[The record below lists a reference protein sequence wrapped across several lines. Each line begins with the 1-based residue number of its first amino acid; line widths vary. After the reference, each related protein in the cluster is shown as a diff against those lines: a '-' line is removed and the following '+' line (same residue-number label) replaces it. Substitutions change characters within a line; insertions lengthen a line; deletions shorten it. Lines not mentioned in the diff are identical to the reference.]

1 MKIHFAK
8 SGKTLLYI
16 SFIFFVML
24 QSCADLTTNPESTSN
39 NENQKIQII
48 SPLNNGALMDGKNS
62 IIYSLAQPYSIKF
75 IELYVNDV
83 FTKNIPPNNDGTAP
97 QITLSLDSTFV
108 GKQLSIYLIYYDNN
122 GTSSK
127 SNVVKQISVT
137 GDTRIPFKPYNIS
150 LVNLTSGICN
160 ISWKDSSRYVEKYEL
175 WRKDDFNGNY
185 SLYQELSGNSFNVNV
200 YNLDTT
206 KIYFFK
212 IRGVKSSGTSTFSDE
227 VNTSGIITSGNLYPP
242 TNLVANIT
250 GSSTI
255 QLSWQDNSTNENY
268 FVVERSLLNIPF
280 KRIAI
285 LTQNTIS
292 FKDSANGLVVGSTYQ
307 YRIKSYSNS
316 DSSQSN
322 TITVKL
328 VSGVLLAPTNLT
340 GSYNA
345 SVGVIQLN
353 WTNNDFSTEL
363 INIERKVGNA
373 TYTLIRQINAS
384 NNIFLDFNIITN
396 ENYTYRIRGVKS
408 SIYSEY
414 SNEVTISTN

>member
-1 MKIHFAK
+1 
-8 SGKTLLYI
+8 
-16 SFIFFVML
+16 ML
-24 QSCADLTTNPESTSN
+24 QSCADLTTNPDSTSN

-212 IRGVKSSGTSTFSDE
+212 IRGVKSSRTSTFSDE

-268 FVVERSLLNIPF
+268 FVVERSLLNSPF

-316 DSSQSN
+316 DSAQSN

-328 VSGVLLAPTNLT
+328 MSGVLLPPTNLT

-373 TYTLIRQINAS
+373 AYTLMRQINAS

>member
-1 MKIHFAK
+1 MCIR
-8 SGKTLLYI
+8 
-16 SFIFFVML
+16 
-24 QSCADLTTNPESTSN
+24 D
-39 NENQKIQII
+39 
-48 SPLNNGALMDGKNS
+48 
-62 IIYSLAQPYSIKF
+62 
-75 IELYVNDV
+75 
-83 FTKNIPPNNDGTAP
+83 
-97 QITLSLDSTFV
+97 
-108 GKQLSIYLIYYDNN
+108 
-122 GTSSK
+122 
-127 SNVVKQISVT
+127 
-137 GDTRIPFKPYNIS
+137 R
-150 LVNLTSGICN
+150 
-160 ISWKDSSRYVEKYEL
+160 YEL

-328 VSGVLLAPTNLT
+328 VSGVLLATTNLT